1 MNNIILK
8 PGDIAM
14 NDRPN
19 KKGVQIVKFFMTAP
33 NFIVHLWRKINGTQE
48 IVRFY
53 HPFIVSNNITKV
65 LEQQKYVQYSGVQ
78 KTIFDRKH
86 IVYRN
91 KNLTDN
97 DIDLLLNIA
106 EEDIGQGWGVVHALG
121 RFGTWITTIKW
132 FVRYI
137 SMPTREVSAGR
148 VARWYYEAFG
158 EIFGENH
165 YRYVTTHTIDKW
177 CRSHPDTWE
186 VISIREV

>member
-1 MNNIILK
+1 MELK
-8 PGDIAM
+8 PGDIFL

-19 KKGVQIVKFFMTAP
+19 KTGVKIVKFFMTAP
-33 NFIVHLWRKINGTQE
+33 TIFHHLWRKIRGKQE

-53 HPFIVSNNITKV
+53 HPGIVSNNITKV

-86 IVYRN
+86 IVYRTKHLAYN
-91 KNLTDN
+91 N
-97 DIDLLLNIA
+97 DIELLLNIA
-106 EEDIGQGWGVVHALG
+106 TNDIGQGWGIIHALG
-121 RFGTWITTIKW
+121 RFATWLTGIKW

-158 EIFGENH
+158 ETFGEKH

-177 CRSHPDTWE
+177 CNTHPDEWE
-186 VISIREV
+186 IISSKEI